1 MATIDAAR
9 FLPLFQ
15 RERESKVERQ
25 TQTRTHFF
33 KIIILKD
40 SKQSVNH
47 S

>member
-15 RERESKVERQ
+15 REQKSKVEH
-25 TQTRTHFF
+25 QTRTHTHFF
-33 KIIILKD
+33 IIIILKD
-40 SKQSVNH
+40 SKQNVNH

>member
-1 MATIDAAR
+1 MAAIDAAR

-15 RERESKVERQ
+15 GERESKVKRQ
-25 TQTRTHFF
+25 TRTRTHFF

-40 SKQSVNH
+40 SKQNVNH